1 MCLDCLQNP
10 NFSIPN
16 HSFCHLGMYVFG
28 VVYSSAVIARQT
40 WPPDSNLD
48 VMFPPLRTFLLWET
62 TRVGDKT
69 KKYHGARV
77 LLVVLGTFDPSNQ
90 VGDITGQV
98 KIMQHMASLLG
109 LAN

>member
-1 MCLDCLQNP
+1 M
-10 NFSIPN
+10 
-16 HSFCHLGMYVFG
+16 
-28 VVYSSAVIARQT
+28 
-40 WPPDSNLD
+40 
-48 VMFPPLRTFLLWET
+48 
-62 TRVGDKT
+62 GDKT

-77 LLVVLGTFDPSNQ
+77 LLVVLRTFDPSNQ